1 MSVVLITGSAGLI
14 GSEATQFFAAQG
26 YDVVGLD
33 NNMRREFFGA
43 EASTEW
49 QRQALIEKLGARYR
63 HFDLDIRATS
73 TLEALF
79 KKYASDLKLVIHTAA
94 QPSHD
99 WAARDPQKDFSV
111 NANGTLNLLEATRKF
126 APEAAFIFTS
136 TNKVYGD
143 TPNRLPLIELEQR
156 WEIDAAHPYFSGIRE
171 DMSIDHTLHSLFGA
185 SKVAA
190 DVLVQ
195 EYGRYF
201 GMKTGVF
208 RGGCLTGPNHSGT
221 QLHGFLAYLMKCAAT
236 GTPYKVFGYKG
247 KQVRDNIHSA
257 DLIAAFHEFFQA
269 PRSGEVYNMGGGRFS
284 NCSMLEAIQMC
295 EEITGREMQ
304 WSYEEQN
311 RMGDHIWY
319 VSDVGKFQSHY
330 PKWQLRYDV
339 RAILQEIYDA
349 GRERWSSGKAV
360 AVGVHG
366 SHGRNGSNGI
376 HTTHSSHH
384 SHPTTKHNILG
395 VGIDATDYTAA
406 VERIVQ
412 AAQHKTPLAVSAL
425 AVHGVMTGVL
435 DQSHRHRLNQLDLVV
450 PDGQP
455 VRWALNLLHRAGLQ
469 DRVYGPN
476 LMLKVC
482 EQAAAKGLPIYL
494 YGSKAET
501 LAQLSRN
508 LREQFPHLVIA
519 GTQPSRFR
527 QLTAEEKLEVAE
539 QINASGAAIAFVGL
553 GCPRQEVFV
562 YEFRDLL
569 PMPLLAVGAAFD
581 FHAGTLPQAPDFM
594 QRHGLEWLYRF
605 VQEPR
610 RLWQRYVLLNPL
622 YVMMLLLQALGLKQ
636 FNLRDTTPPAQE
648 LRFG

>member
-1 MSVVLITGSAGLI
+1 MSIILITGSAGLI
-14 GSEATQFFAAQG
+14 GSEATQHFAAQG
-26 YDVVGLD
+26 YDVVGID

-49 QRQALIEKLGARYR
+49 QRRALIEKLGARYR
-63 HFDLDIRATS
+63 HFDIDIRATG

-79 KKYASDLKLVIHTAA
+79 KKYGANIELIVHTAA

-99 WAARDPQKDFSV
+99 WAARDPHTDFSV

-126 APEAAFIFTS
+126 APDAAFIFTS

-156 WEIDAAHPYFSGIRE
+156 WEIDPAHPYASGIRE

-257 DLIAAFHEFFQA
+257 DLIAAFAEFCQA

-295 EEITGREMQ
+295 EEISGRKME

-311 RMGDHIWY
+311 RTGDHIWY
-319 VSDVGKFQSHY
+319 VSDLSKFQSHY
-330 PKWQLRYDV
+330 PNWQLRYDV
-339 RAILQEIYDA
+339 KAILREIYEA
-349 GRERWSSGKAV
+349 GVGRWQPRKLAAASAGNATPMVSA
-360 AVGVHG
+360 
-366 SHGRNGSNGI
+366 
-376 HTTHSSHH
+376 
-384 SHPTTKHNILG
+384 TKRNILG
-395 VGIDATDYTAA
+395 VGIDATDYVGA
-406 VERIVQ
+406 VERIIT

-435 DQSHRHRLNQLDLVV
+435 DRAHRHRLNQLDLVV

-482 EQAAAKGLPIYL
+482 ERAAAEGLPIYL

-501 LAQLSRN
+501 LAQLQQN
-508 LREQFPHLVIA
+508 LCARFPQLIVA

-527 QLTAEEKLEVAE
+527 QLTAEEKLAVAA
-539 QINASGAAIAFVGL
+539 QIKASGAAITFVGL
-553 GCPRQEVFV
+553 GCPRQEVFA
-562 YEFRDLL
+562 YEFRDVL

-581 FHAGTLPQAPDFM
+581 FHAGTQSQAPEFM
-594 QRHGLEWLYRF
+594 QRNGLEWLYRF
-605 VQEPR
+605 SHEPR

-622 YVMMLLLQALGLKQ
+622 YVTMLAMQALRLKQ
-636 FNLRDTTPPAQE
+636 FNLGDTTPPSHE